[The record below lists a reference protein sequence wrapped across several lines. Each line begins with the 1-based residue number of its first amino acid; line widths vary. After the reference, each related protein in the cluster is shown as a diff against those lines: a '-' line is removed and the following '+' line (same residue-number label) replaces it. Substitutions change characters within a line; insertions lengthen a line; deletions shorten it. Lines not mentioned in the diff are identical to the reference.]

1 MCDLARDMN
10 RAMRV
15 VEKRTLAVFAMVQL
29 DSITEQ
35 PSCEGCLG

>member
-10 RAMRV
+10 RAKRV
-15 VEKRTLAVFAMVQL
+15 VEKRTTEKSSGVQL
-29 DSITEQ
+29 DSITKQ